1 MHNLIKV
8 SEIDLT
14 DTLGIDSFLRLRTIR
29 HCIEVRITYSYPI
42 DDSIDE
48 RA

>member
-14 DTLGIDSFLRLRTIR
+14 DTLGIDIYIRLRVVR

-42 DDSIDE
+42 DESIDE